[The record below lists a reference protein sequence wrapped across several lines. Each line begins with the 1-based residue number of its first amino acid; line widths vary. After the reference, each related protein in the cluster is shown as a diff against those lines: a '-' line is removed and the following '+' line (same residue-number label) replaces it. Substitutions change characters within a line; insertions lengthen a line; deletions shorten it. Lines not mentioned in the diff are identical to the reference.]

1 MRVTTRR
8 ASVDGKSRPIPILA
22 QRASEDLQQLE
33 ESFNR
38 VKAVIPNIQKGLD
51 ATQIYLNLIEKRGDQ
66 TTPSS
71 IQGSRSH
78 ELTHA
83 KNVYV
88 YFKNVVTALE
98 NCLELL
104 DLVNDNKLRIAAV
117 KLEAAFDPA
126 EFAKVTQCADV
137 DDVQDSHAPMDQTH
151 SSQTVHDASLKT
163 SDKTID
169 ALSGQ
174 PSARRRQMFSWL
186 TYRRKKTNGS
196 HTSTSL

>member
-66 TTPSS
+66 TTHSS
-71 IQGSRSH
+71 IQGVRSH

-83 KNVYV
+83 KHVYV
-88 YFKNVVTALE
+88 YFHNVVTALE
-98 NCLELL
+98 HCLELL
-104 DLVNDNKLRIAAV
+104 DIVNDNKLRIAAV

-151 SSQTVHDASLKT
+151 SSQTVYDTPQETPPKT
-163 SDKTID
+163 LAAMSDR
-169 ALSGQ
+169 

-186 TYRRKKTNGS
+186 TRRKQ
-196 HTSTSL
+196 